1 MTLPE
6 RIARKPTGWSKKG
19 DREVGVI
26 AGKLFL
32 GLELRKKNSSRE
44 ERQFNQSP
52 NRSTT
57 SLGRLQPVISV
68 QFMTRFLCYL
78 SALLLSGCMGD
89 VTCDG
94 DHESVISA
102 KSLSTE
108 RLARLYRGVVN
119 DTMLVNWIREGHS
132 NLDYPK

>member
-1 MTLPE
+1 
-6 RIARKPTGWSKKG
+6 
-19 DREVGVI
+19 
-26 AGKLFL
+26 
-32 GLELRKKNSSRE
+32 
-44 ERQFNQSP
+44 
-52 NRSTT
+52 
-57 SLGRLQPVISV
+57 
-68 QFMTRFLCYL
+68 
-78 SALLLSGCMGD
+78 MGD